1 MVYTTER
8 PIDPQKAHRLAD
20 ALDAAGVAMLPP
32 ASTYPEGVHDALRPV
47 IQEVLGRNVGQNADW
62 IDVAFNLGTGPA
74 NRTHY
79 QCYLLEV
86 EDRDGWYEIATHIQ
100 EDEDDD
106 ALVPATHLGEKPVTV
121 YAKELP
127 ALLREVRAGR
137 SNPVLSFPP
146 VAFANPVLSNSSQ
159 VSADVDWPDELK
171 DLVAG
176 YTNDFV
182 SDVTGPWA
190 VYDVVVD
197 KYVEKIMRELGDAPY
212 ESETASDNFIDR
224 WERGLVEGEI
234 AVVLDNAL
242 EGRRRGRAA
251 HHTPV
256 RLRRNPP
263 RRPPPPPPPP
273 PSHTFVLE
281 ADPVQQG
288 LFAPSS
294 YEAKPKKR
302 AAEPMF
308 VDERQVDL
316 FAPPPPKK
324 NPSPAGASVTWK
336 KYGPKGPDWEG
347 EWLVSVDGRQFRA
360 WRDPEIGSYWFVP
373 ASDTRT
379 SLHGAALDQKS
390 PAVHAGF
397 DREECVRA
405 MHKFVARR

>member
-1 MVYTTER
+1 VVYTTER

-127 ALLREVRAGR
+127 ALLREVRADR
-137 SNPVLSFPP
+137 SNPS
-146 VAFANPVLSNSSQ
+146 
-159 VSADVDWPDELK
+159 
-171 DLVAG
+171 
-176 YTNDFV
+176 
-182 SDVTGPWA
+182 
-190 VYDVVVD
+190 
-197 KYVEKIMRELGDAPY
+197 
-212 ESETASDNFIDR
+212 
-224 WERGLVEGEI
+224 
-234 AVVLDNAL
+234 
-242 EGRRRGRAA
+242 RRRA
-251 HHTPV
+251 
-256 RLRRNPP
+256 
-263 RRPPPPPPPP
+263 PPPP

-324 NPSPAGASVTWK
+324 NPRPARAGA
-336 KYGPKGPDWEG
+336 
-347 EWLVSVDGRQFRA
+347 
-360 WRDPEIGSYWFVP
+360 
-373 ASDTRT
+373 
-379 SLHGAALDQKS
+379 
-390 PAVHAGF
+390 
-397 DREECVRA
+397 
-405 MHKFVARR
+405 VARAGYRR

>member
-1 MVYTTER
+1 MVYMTER

-106 ALVPATHLGEKPVTV
+106 ALVPATQLSERDFFYQKPVIV

-137 SNPVLSFPP
+137 SNPS
-146 VAFANPVLSNSSQ
+146 
-159 VSADVDWPDELK
+159 
-171 DLVAG
+171 
-176 YTNDFV
+176 
-182 SDVTGPWA
+182 
-190 VYDVVVD
+190 
-197 KYVEKIMRELGDAPY
+197 
-212 ESETASDNFIDR
+212 
-224 WERGLVEGEI
+224 
-234 AVVLDNAL
+234 
-242 EGRRRGRAA
+242 RRRA
-251 HHTPV
+251 
-256 RLRRNPP
+256 PP
-263 RRPPPPPPPP
+263 SPPSPP

-281 ADPVQQG
+281 AEPVQQG

-294 YEAKPKKR
+294 YEAKPKQR

-308 VDERQVDL
+308 IDERQVDL
-316 FAPPPPKK
+316 FAPPPPPKK
-324 NPSPAGASVTWK
+324 NPRSVR
-336 KYGPKGPDWEG
+336 Y
-347 EWLVSVDGRQFRA
+347 
-360 WRDPEIGSYWFVP
+360 
-373 ASDTRT
+373 
-379 SLHGAALDQKS
+379 
-390 PAVHAGF
+390 
-397 DREECVRA
+397 
-405 MHKFVARR
+405 RR

>member
-1 MVYTTER
+1 MIHKTER

-127 ALLREVRAGR
+127 ALLREVRADR
-137 SNPVLSFPP
+137 SNPS
-146 VAFANPVLSNSSQ
+146 
-159 VSADVDWPDELK
+159 
-171 DLVAG
+171 
-176 YTNDFV
+176 
-182 SDVTGPWA
+182 
-190 VYDVVVD
+190 
-197 KYVEKIMRELGDAPY
+197 
-212 ESETASDNFIDR
+212 
-224 WERGLVEGEI
+224 
-234 AVVLDNAL
+234 
-242 EGRRRGRAA
+242 RRRA
-251 HHTPV
+251 
-256 RLRRNPP
+256 
-263 RRPPPPPPPP
+263 PPPP

-294 YEAKPKKR
+294 YEAKPKQR

-324 NPSPAGASVTWK
+324 NPRPARAGA
-336 KYGPKGPDWEG
+336 
-347 EWLVSVDGRQFRA
+347 
-360 WRDPEIGSYWFVP
+360 
-373 ASDTRT
+373 
-379 SLHGAALDQKS
+379 
-390 PAVHAGF
+390 
-397 DREECVRA
+397 
-405 MHKFVARR
+405 VARAGYRR

>member
-20 ALDAAGVAMLPP
+20 ALDAVGVSMLPP
-32 ASTYPEGVHDALRPV
+32 AFTYPEGVHDALRPV

-74 NRTHY
+74 NLTHM

-86 EDRDGWYEIATHIQ
+86 EDRDGWYEIATHVQ
-100 EDEDDD
+100 ADEDDD
-106 ALVPATHLGEKPVTV
+106 ALVPATHLGEEDVTV

-137 SNPVLSFPP
+137 SNPDEDDQP
-146 VAFANPVLSNSSQ
+146 SQ
-159 VSADVDWPDELK
+159 ALADADWPDELK
-171 DLVAG
+171 DLVAS

-224 WERGLVEGEI
+224 WERGLVEGEVV
-234 AVVLDNAL
+234 VVLDNAL

-263 RRPPPPPPPP
+263 RRPPPPPP
-273 PSHTFVLE
+273 SHTFVLE

-294 YEAKPKKR
+294 YEAKPKQR

-316 FAPPPPKK
+316 FAPPP
-324 NPSPAGASVTWK
+324 SP
-336 KYGPKGPDWEG
+336 PP
-347 EWLVSVDGRQFRA
+347 
-360 WRDPEIGSYWFVP
+360 
-373 ASDTRT
+373 
-379 SLHGAALDQKS
+379 
-390 PAVHAGF
+390 
-397 DREECVRA
+397 
-405 MHKFVARR
+405 RRRR